1 LPDKS
6 APRATKAAPGVA
18 SANIRLIGTLER
30 QALHDRTALDRLTDA
45 ITSTAGSPIFV
56 IAHAAWFTVWIG
68 LNVTG
73 HRFDPFPFNLLTL
86 IVSLE
91 AIFLTG
97 FVLMT
102 QNRMTR
108 QADRRAHLDL
118 QVNMLAEQELTTM
131 LKMLTGICQ
140 RLDVQVAARDG
151 RVEQLLADTDIHK
164 IAVALDRELAGAAT
178 EPSSAPA
185 PHTPL
190 RRHS

>member
-1 LPDKS
+1 MSVKR
-6 APRATKAAPGVA
+6 APGEAKTAPGVA
-18 SANIRLIGTLER
+18 SDNIRLIASLER
-30 QALHDRTALDRLTDA
+30 QALHDRTALDRVTDT

-73 HRFDPFPFNLLTL
+73 HQFDPFPFNLLTL

-131 LKMLTGICQ
+131 LQMLTALCERAG
-140 RLDVQVAARDG
+140 VPGAARDA
-151 RVEQLLADTDIHK
+151 RVAQMAKETDIHT
-164 IAVALDRELAGAAT
+164 IADAIDRELVDEKAN
-178 EPSSAPA
+178 P
-185 PHTPL
+185 
-190 RRHS
+190 R

>member
-1 LPDKS
+1 LAHKS
-6 APRATKAAPGVA
+6 TPAAAKTATVQVA
-18 SANIRLIGTLER
+18 SDNIRLIATLER
-30 QALHDRTALDRLTDA
+30 QALHDRTALDRVTDA

-68 LNVTG
+68 LNITG
-73 HRFDPFPFNLLTL
+73 HQFDPFPFNLLTL

-131 LKMLTGICQ
+131 LQMLTALCEHAGVP
-140 RLDVQVAARDG
+140 RATHDTRVA
-151 RVEQLLADTDIHK
+151 QLSKETDIHT
-164 IAVALDRELAGAAT
+164 IADAIDRELVDERAN
-178 EPSSAPA
+178 
-185 PHTPL
+185 H
-190 RRHS
+190 